1 MTSRIEALNAEA
13 RRALKE
19 GRAAESLALYGNAL
33 RTEPSF
39 EGYQNSALALSHL
52 GHLQEA
58 LALSSWLIEGFPDQP
73 LAWFNH
79 AFFLANLDRA
89 EDALPAA
96 DRALAL
102 APQFDKAQ
110 KLKAE
115 CLLSLGRYREGFALH
130 ARCYEKVVSRH
141 ANLIPRPLWS
151 GAEALRGKRIL
162 LHLEPHYGNTIQL
175 LRYAQLA
182 VDAGATV
189 IVEVQPTLKPLLVGS
204 PHIASV
210 NAIGEKLP
218 DFDLHCPFAAL
229 PYLFGTTVESV
240 PRGIPY
246 LEPPSA
252 YREKWASI
260 IDRGAQPAA
269 TWKIGFC
276 YRGNPI
282 HMRGHYDKRP
292 IPLPLLLGLAAGTPH
307 RWFCLQ
313 LDATEAE
320 RALMRGMP
328 NITDLGGGIADW
340 ADTAAIVAQLDLVVS
355 IDTSLAHLAGA
366 LGKPVWV
373 LTPFAPSWQW
383 RSFGHGRAW
392 YPGARVWKQPS
403 PDDWRGVI
411 DEISA
416 SGETRATASAADLLR
431 MAPVSRC

>member
-1 MTSRIEALNAEA
+1 MTPRIEALNAEA

-58 LALSSWLIEGFPDQP
+58 LALSSRLIEGFPDQP

-115 CLLSLGRYREGFALH
+115 CLLALGRYREGFALH

-141 ANLIPRPLWS
+141 ANLIPRPLWL

-246 LEPPSA
+246 LEPPST

-260 IDRGAQPAA
+260 IDRGALVQGIARRQRCLGPPPHGRLVFAIAAIPSTCAVITTSGRYRCQSCSAWPPARLTA
-269 TWKIGFC
+269 GSVCSSMPRKPSAPGC
-276 YRGNPI
+276 GACPI
-282 HMRGHYDKRP
+282 SP
-292 IPLPLLLGLAAGTPH
+292 TLAAGSRIGPIPRRLSHSLISSFQSTP
-307 RWFCLQ
+307 RLLIW
-313 LDATEAE
+313 
-320 RALMRGMP
+320 
-328 NITDLGGGIADW
+328 
-340 ADTAAIVAQLDLVVS
+340 
-355 IDTSLAHLAGA
+355 
-366 LGKPVWV
+366 PV
-373 LTPFAPSWQW
+373 LSGN
-383 RSFGHGRAW
+383 RFG
-392 YPGARVWKQPS
+392 
-403 PDDWRGVI
+403 
-411 DEISA
+411 
-416 SGETRATASAADLLR
+416 
-431 MAPVSRC
+431 C